1 MEGQVRAWAARRPSC
16 EAVLAVVFPRAS
28 TGGSLS
34 NKKKVIGDLVA
45 QMPLLRFGS
54 VECIG
59 QGLRKLSMAHNMGD
73 PEVSGRRLKIAILI
87 ANNHGKFGNST
98 TDWI

>member
-1 MEGQVRAWAARRPSC
+1 
-16 EAVLAVVFPRAS
+16 
-28 TGGSLS
+28 
-34 NKKKVIGDLVA
+34 
-45 QMPLLRFGS
+45 
-54 VECIG
+54 
-59 QGLRKLSMAHNMGD
+59 MAHNMGD